1 MHGVYDLIFPP
12 PCASLLWEY
21 AECYYGLK
29 LTVTL
34 FLLVAKRNTPMSH
47 DEVWVLLIGKF
58 EHRAELMF
66 QRQFKFP
73 FESVCNEIAVT
84 CLLH

>member
-1 MHGVYDLIFPP
+1 
-12 PCASLLWEY
+12 
-21 AECYYGLK
+21 
-29 LTVTL
+29 
-34 FLLVAKRNTPMSH
+34 MSH